1 MSQKPLSFEMG
12 GQMGENVYIIGEQ
25 PHPIMWGQ
33 CMLIYLINGKNSTI
47 SSLFKIVM
55 AIYTRAYVWWKEVY
69 STMRLA
75 NGGLINSV
83 LSNQKVYSTMGL
95 GIKRFNQ
102 WLDRCI
108 NPMLDALWERWL
120 WWHKTMMHHLQVMR
134 DNQENYMAM
143 KCGKRRV

>member
-1 MSQKPLSFEMG
+1 MKWGVKGGKCIYNYLSNQWQELNNFIFIQDCDG
-12 GQMGENVYIIGEQ
+12 
-25 PHPIMWGQ
+25 H
-33 CMLIYLINGKNSTI
+33 L
-47 SSLFKIVM
+47 
-55 AIYTRAYVWWKEVY
+55 YTKAYVWWKEVY
-69 STMRLA
+69 LTLRLA
-75 NGGLINSV
+75 NGSLINSV

-102 WLDRCI
+102 WLDWCI

-134 DNQENYMAM
+134 DNQESCMAM

>member
-55 AIYTRAYVWWKEVY
+55 AIYTRAYVW
-69 STMRLA
+69 
-75 NGGLINSV
+75 
-83 LSNQKVYSTMGL
+83 
-95 GIKRFNQ
+95 
-102 WLDRCI
+102 
-108 NPMLDALWERWL
+108 
-120 WWHKTMMHHLQVMR
+120 
-134 DNQENYMAM
+134 
-143 KCGKRRV
+143 

>member
-1 MSQKPLSFEMG
+1 LKWGVKGGKCIYNYLSNQWQELNNFIFIQDCDG
-12 GQMGENVYIIGEQ
+12 
-25 PHPIMWGQ
+25 H
-33 CMLIYLINGKNSTI
+33 L
-47 SSLFKIVM
+47 
-55 AIYTRAYVWWKEVY
+55 YTKAYVWWKEVY
-69 STMRLA
+69 LTLRLA
-75 NGGLINSV
+75 NGSLINSV

-102 WLDRCI
+102 WLDWCI

-134 DNQENYMAM
+134 DNQESCMAM

>member
-1 MSQKPLSFEMG
+1 
-12 GQMGENVYIIGEQ
+12 
-25 PHPIMWGQ
+25 
-33 CMLIYLINGKNSTI
+33 
-47 SSLFKIVM
+47 VM